1 MNTPPSNPSELER
14 ETLFEAMGWEEKQ
27 TAPAGPVEPFA
38 PAVLEGTPQ
47 LPPPGIYFGMPE
59 DEYHALPALS
69 SHGVRNLASSPMLY
83 WSRTTFVSDLARKR
97 EEKRQE
103 IERVHQT
110 IGKAYHCRI
119 MEGADEF
126 HRRFAVELT
135 EEDCAGA
142 LESTDQIKAAI
153 TEAGHKPSA
162 KVPDDGGEYMRAA
175 KKDDWIAQLL
185 GINPAAKILAVMNQQ
200 HRARHAGKQ
209 FVSAEAYE
217 QIEIAAA
224 MVEADPEVRHA
235 FTGGH
240 AEVVLIWYCE
250 KTGVPMKARV
260 DYLKIKAAV
269 DLKTVANQRGMS
281 MERAIAQE
289 VAGYKYTIQPSF
301 YVEGIQAVKKLV
313 REGSATVQVYS
324 RDGQDAPALMAWA
337 AKWAAEEGEP
347 EWLWVFQQK
356 GDAPITRGVFY
367 PLQGS
372 TRAVVDQIVL
382 KQKERFKTFSTAF
395 GTDPWLDVAPIYD
408 MADED
413 LPPWATEI

>member
-1 MNTPPSNPSELER
+1 MET
-14 ETLFEAMGWEEKQ
+14 ETLFGALGWEEEK
-27 TAPAGPVEPFA
+27 APPGPAERFV
-38 PAVLEGTPQ
+38 PAVLEGTPP

-59 DEYHALPALS
+59 EEYHALPALS
-69 SHGVRNLASSPMLY
+69 SHGIRNLASSQMLY
-83 WSRTTFVSDLARKR
+83 WSRTPFVSELALKR
-97 EEKRQE
+97 EQEKQE
-103 IERVHQT
+103 KDPAHRT

-135 EEDCAGA
+135 EEDCEGA

-153 TEAGHKPSA
+153 KALDRPPYS
-162 KVPDDGGEYMRAA
+162 KVPDQLPDGGGEYLRAA

-185 GINPAAKILAVMNQQ
+185 ELDPEAKILAVMNQQ
-200 HRARHAGKQ
+200 HREKHAGKL
-209 FVSAEAYE
+209 FVSAEVYE
-217 QIEIAAA
+217 QIEIAAR

-235 FTGGH
+235 FSGGY
-240 AEVVLIWYCE
+240 AEVVLIWYCLT
-250 KTGVPMKARV
+250 TGVPMKARV
-260 DYLKIKAAV
+260 DYLKQKAAV
-269 DLKTVANQRGMS
+269 DLKTIANQRGMS
-281 MERAIAQE
+281 MERAIANE
-289 VAGYKYTIQPSF
+289 VAGYKYTIQPSV
-301 YVEGIQAVKKLV
+301 YVEGIQEVKRLV
-313 REGSATVQVYS
+313 REDERRIQLY
-324 RDGQDAPALMAWA
+324 DGVPDSEVEDVHIWA
-337 AKWAAEEGEP
+337 KKWAAEEGEP

-372 TRAVVDQIVL
+372 TRAVVDQIVT

-413 LPPWATEI
+413 LPPWATDI

>member
-1 MNTPPSNPSELER
+1 MPE
-14 ETLFEAMGWEEKQ
+14 ETLFEALGWEEKQ
-27 TAPAGPVEPFA
+27 AEPAGPVVPFA
-38 PAVLEGTPQ
+38 PAVLPRTLE

-59 DEYHALPALS
+59 ETYHALPALS
-69 SHGVRNLASSPMLY
+69 SHGIKNLASSPMLF
-83 WSRTTFVSDLARKR
+83 WSRSTFVSELARKR
-97 EEKRQE
+97 EEDRTKKDPAHR
-103 IERVHQT
+103 T

-135 EEDCAGA
+135 EEDCEGA

-153 TEAGHKPSA
+153 TALGEKPAS
-162 KVPDDGGEYMRAA
+162 KVPDQLPDGGGEYMRSA
-175 KKDDWIAQLL
+175 KKDDWIDQLL
-185 GINPAAKILAVMNQQ
+185 SLDPDAKILSVMNRQ
-200 HRARHAGKQ
+200 HREKHDGKL
-209 FVSAEAYE
+209 FVAAEVYE
-217 QIEIAAA
+217 QIEIAAR
-224 MVEADPEVRHA
+224 MVEQDPEVRHA

-240 AEVVLIWYCE
+240 AEVVLIWNCP
-250 KTGVPMKARV
+250 KTGVPCKARV
-260 DYLKIKAAV
+260 DYLKLKAAV

-301 YVEGIQAVKKLV
+301 YVEGIQEVKRLV
-313 REGSATVQVYS
+313 REGGA
-324 RDGQDAPALMAWA
+324 RFGIPADYGPSGKPDVSGTSSWV
-337 AKWAAEEGEP
+337 AKWAQEEAEP

-372 TRAVVDQIVL
+372 TRQVVDQIVAR
-382 KQKERFKTFSTAF
+382 QKERFKQFSTAF